1 MIDSLLQIKNNLKE
15 TSINNFYIFIDKNTK
30 FIFNNSS
37 LDKIIGMNNLLE
49 NKIVKISNETVKN
62 DKKIAQLKVDNE
74 NIGWTEI
81 SNTTLIRLYRIP
93 KVKGKLKESIN
104 KNYSFN
110 DRDYSNDI
118 LQLSDK
124 LVKIHYLFYYND
136 KKHLFISRID
146 GKNLIPV
153 RDDMINKLIEKDE
166 ESEIHLHKGTPLFAT
181 STFNTKVSEIKK
193 SREYKINSYINATN
207 IIRIEIDEKKYWVK
221 TKDLIYDPQ
230 SDNYDIKT
238 LEIVDF
244 ITQLFESNKSNENRI
259 KILENKM
266 RKISESITYEN
277 ENEKLYIKKY
287 LGDSYD
293 D

>member
-15 TSINNFYIFIDKNTK
+15 TNINNLYIFIDKNTK

-74 NIGWTEI
+74 IIGWTEI

-104 KNYSFN
+104 KDYSFN
-110 DRDYSNDI
+110 DMDYSNKI

-124 LVKIHYLFYYND
+124 LVKVHYLFYYND
-136 KKHLFISRID
+136 QRYFFISRTD

-153 RDDMINKLIEKDE
+153 RDDMLNKLITEEE
-166 ESEIHLHKGTPLFAT
+166 ESEIHLPKGTPLFAT
-181 STFNTKVSEIKK
+181 SNFNTKVSEIKK
-193 SREYKINSYINATN
+193 SRKYKINSYINATN
-207 IIRIEIDEKKYWVK
+207 VIRIEIDEKKYWIK
-221 TKDLIYDPQ
+221 TTELNYESQ
-230 SDNYDIKT
+230 SHNYDIKT
-238 LEIVDF
+238 LEIIDF
-244 ITQLFESNKSNENRI
+244 ITQLFESDESNENRI

>member
-15 TSINNFYIFIDKNTK
+15 TNINNLYIFIDKNTK
-30 FIFNNSS
+30 FIFDSSS
-37 LDKIIGMNNLLE
+37 LNKIIGMNNLLE

-74 NIGWTEI
+74 IIGWTEI
-81 SNTTLIRLYRIP
+81 TNTTLIRLYRIP
-93 KVKGKLKESIN
+93 KVKGRLKENIN

-110 DRDYSNDI
+110 GRDYSNDL

-124 LVKIHYLFYYND
+124 LIKIHYLFYYNER
-136 KKHLFISRID
+136 KYLFISRID

-153 RDDMINKLIEKDE
+153 SEDMINKLIIGEE
-166 ESEIHLHKGTPLFAT
+166 ESEIHLYKGTPLFAT
-181 STFNTKVSEIKK
+181 SNFNTKVSEIKK
-193 SREYKINSYINATN
+193 NGEYKIDSYINTTN
-207 IIRIEIDEKKYWVK
+207 IIRIKIDEKKYWVK
-221 TKDLIYDPQ
+221 TKDLIYDSQ
-230 SDNYDIKT
+230 SSNYDAQT
-238 LEIVDF
+238 LELVDF
-244 ITQLFESNKSNENRI
+244 ITQLFESDKSHKNRI

-277 ENEKLYIKKY
+277 ENERLYIKKF

>member
-15 TSINNFYIFIDKNTK
+15 TNINNFYIFIDKNTK

-104 KNYSFN
+104 KDYSFN

-136 KKHLFISRID
+136 KKYLFISRID

-153 RDDMINKLIEKDE
+153 RDDMINKLIEGEE

-181 STFNTKVSEIKK
+181 SNFNTKVSEIKK

-221 TKDLIYDPQ
+221 TKDLIYEPQ
-230 SDNYDIKT
+230 SHNYDIKT

-244 ITQLFESNKSNENRI
+244 ITQLFESDKSNENRI
-259 KILENKM
+259 KILENKI

>member
-15 TSINNFYIFIDKNTK
+15 TNINNLYIFIDKNTK
-30 FIFNNSS
+30 FIFDSSS
-37 LDKIIGMNNLLE
+37 LNKIIGMNNLLE

-74 NIGWTEI
+74 IIGWTEI
-81 SNTTLIRLYRIP
+81 TNTTLIRLYRIP
-93 KVKGKLKESIN
+93 KVKGRLKENIN

-110 DRDYSNDI
+110 GRDYSNDL

-124 LVKIHYLFYYND
+124 LIKIHYLFYYNER
-136 KKHLFISRID
+136 KYLFISRID

-153 RDDMINKLIEKDE
+153 SEDMINKLIIGEE
-166 ESEIHLHKGTPLFAT
+166 ESEIHLYKGTPLFAT
-181 STFNTKVSEIKK
+181 SNFNTKVSEIKK
-193 SREYKINSYINATN
+193 NGEYKIDSYINTTN
-207 IIRIEIDEKKYWVK
+207 IIRIKIDEKKYWVK

-230 SDNYDIKT
+230 SSNYDAQT
-238 LEIVDF
+238 LELVDF
-244 ITQLFESNKSNENRI
+244 ITQLFESDKSHKNRI

-277 ENEKLYIKKY
+277 ENERLYIKKF